1 MRRTQHTER
10 MTISEAVARVD
21 ALKPNSFSYAQ
32 KLAWLSALDGA
43 VMAEVVAAYEGETA
57 AWGGEYTLSTPPET
71 TLLIPPPYDEA
82 YLRYMEAQ
90 MDYANGEYE
99 RFNNSNTMYTAA
111 FTAYANH
118 YNRTHMPRGEKKKY
132 Y

>member
-1 MRRTQHTER
+1 
-10 MTISEAVARVD
+10 MTLAEAVARVD

-43 VMAEVVAAYEGETA
+43 VATEVINTHEGEKEE
-57 AWGGEYTLSTPPET
+57 WSGEYTLSTPPDT
-71 TLLIPPPYDEA
+71 PLLIPAPYDET
-82 YLRYMEAQ
+82 YLRYLEAQ

-99 RFNNSNTMYTAA
+99 RFNNSNAMYTAA
-111 FTAYANH
+111 FGAYANH
-118 YNRTHMPRGEKKKY
+118 YNRTHMPRGEKKNY

>member
-1 MRRTQHTER
+1 
-10 MTISEAVARVD
+10 MTLREAIARAD
-21 ALKPNSFSYAQ
+21 ALRPNGFSYAQ

-43 VMAEVVAAYEGETA
+43 VTAEVINTHE
-57 AWGGEYTLSTPPET
+57 GGEWVRFSGYTESTPPET
-71 TLLIPPPYDEA
+71 ALLIPPPYDEV

-99 RFNNSNTMYTAA
+99 RFNNSNAMYTAA